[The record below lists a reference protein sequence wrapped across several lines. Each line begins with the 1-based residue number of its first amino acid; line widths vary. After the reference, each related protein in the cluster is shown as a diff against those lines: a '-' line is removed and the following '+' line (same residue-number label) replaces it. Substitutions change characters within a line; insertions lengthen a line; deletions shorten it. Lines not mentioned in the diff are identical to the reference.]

1 MVIVVIINYKPYVY
15 IVVARV
21 VHPEPANLTNII
33 DAENSPQG
41 YIVSHSHFGKEG
53 YPENIN
59 SSLRIVNIK
68 DNSMLLEFQL
78 FELETYDKSSKCDD
92 YLTIASQSSVQKFCE
107 VTLPKS
113 IPISTKE
120 VLLTFIT
127 NNRQNGKGFMLRYK
141 SKYTQ

>member
-1 MVIVVIINYKPYVY
+1 M
-15 IVVARV
+15 
-21 VHPEPANLTNII
+21 
-33 DAENSPQG
+33 
-41 YIVSHSHFGKEG
+41 SHSHFGKEG

>member
-1 MVIVVIINYKPYVY
+1 M
-15 IVVARV
+15 
-21 VHPEPANLTNII
+21 
-33 DAENSPQG
+33 
-41 YIVSHSHFGKEG
+41 SHSHFGKEG

-78 FELETYDKSSKCDD
+78 FELETYDNSSKCDD
-92 YLTIASQSSVQKFCE
+92 YLTIASQSSKEKFCN

-113 IPISTKE
+113 IPISSTKE

-127 NNRQNGKGFMLRYK
+127 NNRHNSKGFMLRYS